1 MILLIT
7 NVIFT
12 VITPLNV
19 HVMGWINDRLT
30 IYIVLCLMDF
40 EFNKIKNK
48 CVAVVHVPMIIKV
61 LVKIKKKSDRR

>member
-1 MILLIT
+1 
-7 NVIFT
+7 
-12 VITPLNV
+12 
-19 HVMGWINDRLT
+19 MGWINDRLT

-61 LVKIKKKSDRR
+61 LVKIKKKSEISM